1 VVAARLDHSWSPGA
15 MSPLSRREAST
26 PGGAEYPL
34 IDAFVRGDSRAAR
47 EALAPNAVFHSPVAD
62 YRGQDRIAPVLD
74 ALTRVVRVTAD
85 VAVHRDD
92 AETVWFFTAEVEG
105 ERADGVLRVRGAP
118 AADVTL
124 MIRPLDALLAGVK
137 AMGRELG
144 KAG

>member
-1 VVAARLDHSWSPGA
+1 
-15 MSPLSRREAST
+15 MSPLSRREA
-26 PGGAEYPL
+26 GAPNGAGHPL
-34 IDAFVRGDSRAAR
+34 IDAFTRGDARATR
-47 EALAPNAVFHSPVAD
+47 EALAPDAVFHSPVAD
-62 YRGQDRIAPVLD
+62 YRGPDQIAPVLD

-92 AETVWFFTAEVEG
+92 GETVWFFTAEVEG

-118 AADVTL
+118 ATDVTL

>member
-1 VVAARLDHSWSPGA
+1 V
-15 MSPLSRREAST
+15 SPLSRREA
-26 PGGAEYPL
+26 GAPDVAGHPL
-34 IDAFVRGDSRAAR
+34 IDAFARGDARAAR
-47 EALAPNAVFHSPVAD
+47 EALAPDAVFHSPVAD
-62 YRGQDRIAPVLD
+62 YRGRDQIAPVLA
-74 ALTRVVRVTAD
+74 ALTRVVRVTAN

-92 AETVWFFTAEVEG
+92 AETVWFFTAEIEG

-144 KAG
+144 RAG

>member
-1 VVAARLDHSWSPGA
+1 MGSSVRDGPAEEGA
-15 MSPLSRREAST
+15 
-26 PGGAEYPL
+26 PGGAGHAL
-34 IDAFVRGDSRAAR
+34 IDAFARGDARAAR
-47 EALAPNAVFHSPVAD
+47 EALAPDAVFHSPVAD
-62 YRGQDRIAPVLD
+62 YRGQDRIAPVLE

-85 VAVHRDD
+85 VTVHRDD

-105 ERADGVLRVRGAP
+105 ERAEGVLRVHGAP

-137 AMGRELG
+137 AMVRELG

>member
-1 VVAARLDHSWSPGA
+1 
-15 MSPLSRREAST
+15 MSPLSRREAGAA
-26 PGGAEYPL
+26 GGAGHPL
-34 IDAFVRGDSRAAR
+34 IDAFARGDARAAR
-47 EALAPNAVFHSPVAD
+47 EALAPDAVFHSPVAD
-62 YRGQDRIAPVLD
+62 YRGRDQIAPVLD
-74 ALTRVVRVTAD
+74 ALTRVVRVTAT

-92 AETVWFFTAEVEG
+92 AETVWFFTADVEG